1 MNKGLKMVKK
11 FTVVL
16 NENTQR
22 YKVTKIAFYG
32 DGGFAVFAPYHSAK
46 SGILA
51 KVPIDYRKKGEFWIP
66 KEDIVDYAADDQV
79 KLSLHPSGFVQFS
92 GLNGK
97 IISGRDKS
105 GQAKG
110 LGINISPLNK
120 VIKTGPTCVLSLWGL
135 KDFKQFIE
143 PKKGEGL
150 LEFNEEDYYYRDC
163 TKDDWNG
170 YTLEL
175 FLFESDFM
183 KCIKKLNGNK
193 YLILKHFNYI
203 VPGYVF
209 KHRLVPF
216 NNKDYLMTLIVS
228 RTKVSF
234 KSKSGFSLGGP
245 SQLLDKNNGI
255 ALMAFYPSPYTELP
269 SRNLNYNACITIKE
283 D

>member
-1 MNKGLKMVKK
+1 MEKK

-22 YKVTKIAFYG
+22 YKITKIAFYG
-32 DGGFAVFAPYHSAK
+32 DGGFCIFAPYHSSK
-46 SGILA
+46 RGILA
-51 KVPIDYRKKGEFWIP
+51 KVPIDYLKNGDYYIP
-66 KEDIVDYAADDQV
+66 KEDFVDYVADDKV
-79 KLSLHPSGFVQFS
+79 KLSLHPDGFVQFS
-92 GLNGK
+92 GLSSN

-120 VIKTGPTCVLSLWGL
+120 VIKTGPTCGLCLWGL
-135 KDFKQFIE
+135 KDFQKFIE
-143 PKKGEGL
+143 PKRVEEV

-163 TKDDWNG
+163 SRDDWNG
-170 YTLEL
+170 YILEL

-183 KCIKKLNGNK
+183 NYIKELNGNK
-193 YLILKHFNYI
+193 YLILKHYNYI
-203 VPGYVF
+203 IPGYIF
-209 KHRLVPF
+209 RHRVVPCIR
-216 NNKDYLMTLIVS
+216 DYLVTLIVS

-234 KSKSGFSLGGP
+234 ESKSGFSLSGP

-255 ALMAFYPSPYTELP
+255 TLMAFYPSPYTELP
-269 SRNLNYNACITIKE
+269 ERNLNYNACNIIKY